1 MEFVKLRDAIRKE
14 TSLSCVVMEYPMQ
27 NPEMSIGVTEL
38 SGRYPDQGW
47 ALNHKC
53 VEMGYV
59 IRGNGKLVTETE
71 SIDLSEGD
79 VVLIPR
85 GQKYYWE
92 GTMSVVLPTT
102 PPWSPEQHAHI
113 QETITASGLT
123 RKFRQDKLWRDKAV
137 DRFAGST
144 IHWERLDD
152 ERFAAQLKSKLR
164 EEADEVCLAKT
175 RESLKEE
182 LADILEVVT
191 AFCELNGL
199 TLEEIVEIQ
208 RKKHVER
215 GGFQGRK
222 YVTIAEHPTGS
233 FGEQYCI
240 RDPEKYPEVVE

>member
-1 MEFVKLRDAIRKE
+1 MEFVKLQDAIKKE
-14 TSLSCVVMEYPMQ
+14 TSPSCVVMEYPMQ
-27 NPEMSIGVTEL
+27 NREMSIGVAEM
-38 SGRYPDQGW
+38 SGRYPEEGW
-47 ALNHKC
+47 VVNQKC

-59 IRGNGKLVTETE
+59 IRGNGKLVTEME
-71 SIDLSEGD
+71 SVDLAEGD

-92 GTMSVVLPTT
+92 GAISVVLPTT

-113 QETITASGLT
+113 QDSTTVSGLT

-152 ERFAAQLKSKLR
+152 ERFAEQLKVKLR
-164 EEADEVCLAKT
+164 EEADEVCNAKT

-182 LADILEVVT
+182 LADVLEVVG

-199 TLEEIVEIQ
+199 TLEEVVEVQ
-208 RKKHVER
+208 RKKHEER

-222 YVTIAEHPTGS
+222 YVTIAEHPMGS

-240 RDPEKYPEVVE
+240 RDPEKYQEEH